1 MKMRIHKEGWAV
13 MGLVLLLVLIIL
25 VVINLIFPQQ
35 TIIHF
40 ILYGAAII
48 FYFFVVRFF
57 RDPIREVVPDDNLV
71 ISGADGKVVV
81 IEDVFEKEY
90 FKDKRKQVS
99 VFMSPLDIHVNW
111 FPVSGKVKYFRH
123 NHGFYFIASKPK
135 SSDENERTTTV
146 IELKDGTEILFR
158 QIAGTVARRIVCY
171 ATDGKEATQGENLGI
186 IKFGSRFDLFLPL
199 DAKVDVRLGQKVT
212 GCQTVMAR
220 LK

>member
-13 MGLVLLLVLIIL
+13 MGLVLLLVLIIA
-25 VVINLIFPQQ
+25 VVINLIFPKQ
-35 TIIHF
+35 TIIHYL
-40 ILYGAAII
+40 LYSIGLV

-57 RDPIREVVPDDNLV
+57 RDPIRLVEPDDSV
-71 ISGADGKVVV
+71 IISGADGKVVV
-81 IEDVFEKEY
+81 IEDVKETEY
-90 FKDKRKQVS
+90 FKDMRKQVS

-111 FPVSGKVKYFRH
+111 FPISGKVKYFRH

-146 IELKDGTEILFR
+146 VQLKDGTEILFR

-171 ATDGKEATQGENLGI
+171 ATEGKEALQGEDLGI

-199 DAKVDVRLGQKVT
+199 DTKVEVKLGQKVT
-212 GCQTVMAR
+212 GCETFMAR
-220 LK
+220 L